1 MSLAV
6 LSPTSFN
13 MQNWRFVIIKDPEIR
28 KKVRSAAWDQAQ
40 VTDSSLFLV
49 ICADLKSWK
58 KNPEQYW
65 KNAPKEAQDF
75 LVPAMGPFYE
85 GKDQLQRDE
94 AMRSCGIADQTIM
107 LAAKSMGFDSNPM
120 IGFDPQKIAEI
131 INLPDD
137 HIISMLM
144 AIGKQLSINPD
155 ISVYPNIENKNYDN
169 SEQQSKIKN
178 GYTQFSP
185 ICTSKETTSYDYS
198 IKTDNKDLGFDVYFV
213 SSSIQRENFGN
224 PEFNSYT
231 ESGCY
236 G

>member
-1 MSLAV
+1 MSTLQKTNSKVVSIQYMDTFDAIKQRRSVKHYDPHHKFSDEEIEKLMSLAV

-13 MQNWRFVIIKDPEIR
+13 MQNWRFVIISDPEIR
-28 KKVRSAAWDQAQ
+28 QKIRSAAWDQAQ

-58 KNPEQYW
+58 KNPSQYW

-85 GKDQLQRDE
+85 GKDELQRDE
-94 AMRSCGIADQTIM
+94 AMRSCGIAAQTIM
-107 LAAKSMGFDSNPM
+107 LTAKSMGYDSNPM

-144 AIGKQLSINPD
+144 AIGKQTKPAMPRGGQLPLSD
-155 ISVYPNIENKNYDN
+155 IV
-169 SEQQSKIKN
+169 
-178 GYTQFSP
+178 F
-185 ICTSKETTSYDYS
+185 
-198 IKTDNKDLGFDVYFV
+198 TDRF
-213 SSSIQRENFGN
+213 I
-224 PEFNSYT
+224 
-231 ESGCY
+231 
-236 G
+236 